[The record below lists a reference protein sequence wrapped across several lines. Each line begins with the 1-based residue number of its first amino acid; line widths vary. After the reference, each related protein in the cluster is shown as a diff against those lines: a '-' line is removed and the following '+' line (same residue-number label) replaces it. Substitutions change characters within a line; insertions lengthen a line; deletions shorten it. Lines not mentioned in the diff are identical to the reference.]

1 MNPKVNQINY
11 GFIKEKKYNNLIQK
25 WLGDNNILMY
35 SAYNKGKSVAAE
47 RFIRTLKSKIYKK
60 MTTDNKNSYLDYL
73 NKLVDKYHNT
83 YHHSTDKKAL
93 LMLIILIWL
102 KNWKKSLIT

>member
-1 MNPKVNQINY
+1 MDPKVNQINY

-47 RFIRTLKSKIYKK
+47 RFIRTLKSKIHKK
-60 MTTDNKNSYLDYL
+60 WQ
-73 NKLVDKYHNT
+73 
-83 YHHSTDKKAL
+83 
-93 LMLIILIWL
+93 LIIKNLILTIWI
-102 KNWKKSLIT
+102 S

>member
-47 RFIRTLKSKIYKK
+47 RFIRTLKSKIRKK
-60 MTTDNKNSYLDYL
+60 WQ
-73 NKLVDKYHNT
+73 
-83 YHHSTDKKAL
+83 
-93 LMLIILIWL
+93 LIIKNLILTIW
-102 KNWKKSLIT
+102 IG